1 MKDSA
6 VLLINCPDQKGLV
19 ARVSSLLYRHGA
31 NILHADQH
39 QDHGLGLF
47 FMRVEWALHGPAGS
61 LAGPDE
67 HAQNLLAGAKAR
79 SKSGSS
85 VRHEAGSKVRHEAGL
100 KEHPEAGLKARLEA
114 APGANAEA
122 FDLKAFK
129 AEFTELAAELGMSWQ
144 LTSSD
149 RRPRVGLFCSQYLHC
164 MADLLHRWRTGELV
178 CEIPLVISNHRAVEN
193 LAAFYGVAFE
203 HVPVTATTREKA
215 EERQLELLERHGIEL
230 VVLARYMQILS
241 PRFVARY
248 PAAIINVHHSFL
260 PAFTGARPYHAAH
273 ARGVK
278 LIGATSHYV
287 TEVRDDG
294 PLIEQDVARIS
305 HRDQVEDLVA
315 RGRDL
320 ERMVLSRAVRWR
332 LDRRI
337 LCYGNKTVVFD

>member
-6 VLLINCPDQKGLV
+6 VLLIDCPDRKGLV
-19 ARVSSLLYRHGA
+19 ARVSGLLYEHGA

-39 QDHGLGLF
+39 IDRDLGLF
-47 FMRVEWALHGPAGS
+47 FMRVEWELEGFDLSSFREAFRP
-61 LAGPDE
+61 
-67 HAQNLLAGAKAR
+67 LAGA
-79 SKSGSS
+79 
-85 VRHEAGSKVRHEAGL
+85 
-100 KEHPEAGLKARLEA
+100 
-114 APGANAEA
+114 
-122 FDLKAFK
+122 
-129 AEFTELAAELGMSWQ
+129 LGMNWK
-144 LTSSD
+144 LTSSA
-149 RRPRVGLFCSQYLHC
+149 RRPRVALFCSQYLHC
-164 MADLLHRWRTGELV
+164 MADLLHRWRSGELN
-178 CEIPLVISNHRAVEN
+178 CEIPLIVSNHREVEN
-193 LAAFYGVAFE
+193 LASFYGVQFE
-203 HVPVTATTREKA
+203 YLPVTAATRTDGEA
-215 EERQLELLERHGIEL
+215 RQLELLARHEIEL

-241 PRFVARY
+241 AEFVAHY

-287 TEVRDDG
+287 TEILDDG
-294 PLIEQDVARIS
+294 PIIEQDVARIS

-320 ERMVLSRAVRWR
+320 ERIVLSRAVRWH